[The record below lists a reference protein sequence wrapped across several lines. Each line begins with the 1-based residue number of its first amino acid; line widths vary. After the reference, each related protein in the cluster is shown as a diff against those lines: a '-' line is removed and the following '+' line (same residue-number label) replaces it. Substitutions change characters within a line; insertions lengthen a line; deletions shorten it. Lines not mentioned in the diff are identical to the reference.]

1 MEPIE
6 AFVLY
11 GLPLTGLVVAGVA
24 MRLNGWFAPP
34 PAVATVL
41 SVRTELPAV
50 TRVVI
55 IDHGPEGEG
64 LAWEKRGLKDVM
76 ASLQDDG
83 RTLKVFMSSSSTD
96 KPAPLMTQLV
106 TPRTSLKAD
115 TRMHMHVS
123 IEDAAKM
130 GRGRRWSADMT
141 GE

>member
-24 MRLNGWFAPP
+24 MKLNGWFAPS

-50 TRVVI
+50 TRVMV

-76 ASLQDDG
+76 VSLQDNEG
-83 RTLKVFMSSSSTD
+83 TLKVF
-96 KPAPLMTQLV
+96 V
-106 TPRTSLKAD
+106 R
-115 TRMHMHVS
+115 
-123 IEDAAKM
+123 
-130 GRGRRWSADMT
+130 
-141 GE
+141 